1 MRRFIEDKG
10 LLSTSILVKR
20 QREGWGKK
28 LCSVIQVYLQR
39 HLTTVDNILL
49 QIADMK
55 DLLASQNSKI
65 FFPRKRK
72 TNLGTFNITVKLNS
86 LVLLKKWKTVFLHIY
101 LLTWLRNLYS
111 CYVSLSDWLTTIFVN
126 PWKNQKYP
134 FIINLF
140 ASLLQMKLFLRNNKA
155 FTMEIISMLSLRSV
169 P

>member
-1 MRRFIEDKG
+1 MSPVDNGKNIVKHWLSSGEVVSSNQRCWHRNNYLRRFIEDKG

-72 TNLGTFNITVKLNS
+72 TNLGTFNITLKLNS
-86 LVLLKKWKTVFLHIY
+86 LVLLKKRKTVFLHIY
-101 LLTWLRNLYS
+101 LLTCDYKS
-111 CYVSLSDWLTTIFVN
+111 CLGVTYH
-126 PWKNQKYP
+126 
-134 FIINLF
+134 
-140 ASLLQMKLFLRNNKA
+140 
-155 FTMEIISMLSLRSV
+155 
-169 P
+169 